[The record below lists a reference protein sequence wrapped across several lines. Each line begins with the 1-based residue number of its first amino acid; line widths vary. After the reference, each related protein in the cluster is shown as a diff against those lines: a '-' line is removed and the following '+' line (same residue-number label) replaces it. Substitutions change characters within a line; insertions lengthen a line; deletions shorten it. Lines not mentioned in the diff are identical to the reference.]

1 MPFQEKLPDWHAE
14 GVEPPESKRNTGW
27 EPGERPPAEYWNW
40 QMNRTYKVL
49 QELQQKAAEK
59 VEVQQ
64 AQQTANEAKA
74 TADAAQS
81 DLSAHASATTDVH
94 GATSA
99 ATPNTII
106 QRDPS
111 GRAKVAAPVESDDIA
126 RKAEVDA
133 HASRTDNPH
142 NTTAAQVGALPKK
155 SFSSGIYDFNNRGAG
170 SFIEE
175 IKNNASITIQNGP
188 SGFSSGALIQT
199 EGSHARWI
207 QQIAIEQ
214 RGRIFFRIGEDASG
228 VLTWGQWNELAI
240 KNDYVR
246 VPGYAATS
254 GSANNYTVTLN
265 PAPTSYTDGMCV
277 AVKINTTN
285 TGASTLNVNGLG
297 AKPIKKPNGNDVAA
311 GNLKAGSIYTLR
323 YNATTGNFILQGE
336 GGDFSVG
343 DTITETRLLPVSGGM
358 GAEIWANTDVA
369 YGYSIA
375 VDSAG
380 YVYCAHDV
388 SSGKAIRKLDSS
400 GNEVW
405 SKTDVGYGRGIAVD
419 SAGNVYCAHSVGSGG
434 KAIRKLDSSGN
445 EVWSKTDV
453 ANGYGIAVDSA
464 GYVYCAHYVDSGSKA
479 IRKLDSSGNE
489 VWSKTDVANGYG
501 IAVDSSG
508 YVYCAHYV
516 GIGGKA
522 IRKLDSSGNEVW
534 SKTDVGYGRGIAV
547 DSAGNVYCAHG
558 VSSGKVIRKLGSSG
572 NEVWSKADVEYGRDV
587 AVDST
592 GNVYCAHSVGSGG
605 KAIRK
610 LDSSGNEVWSK
621 TDVANGFGIAV
632 DSSGYVYCAH
642 YVDSGSK
649 AIRKLDGN
657 RYFQILG

>member
-419 SAGNVYCAHSVGSGG
+419 SAGNVYCAH
-434 KAIRKLDSSGN
+434 
-445 EVWSKTDV
+445 
-453 ANGYGIAVDSA
+453 
-464 GYVYCAHYVDSGSKA
+464 
-479 IRKLDSSGNE
+479 
-489 VWSKTDVANGYG
+489 
-501 IAVDSSG
+501 
-508 YVYCAHYV
+508 
-516 GIGGKA
+516 
-522 IRKLDSSGNEVW
+522 
-534 SKTDVGYGRGIAV
+534 
-547 DSAGNVYCAHG
+547 G

-605 KAIRK
+605 KAIRKLNSSGNEVWSKTDVANGYGIAVDSAGYVYCAHYVDSGSKAIRK